1 LNNNNIKL
9 ELEVNKR
16 TRTIDLS
23 NLYKIRAFYDITE
36 EVRMENG
43 HPVFES
49 IDKNARYLL
58 KDLSDAMGWN
68 PDEQ

>member
-49 IDKNARYLL
+49 IDKNARDLL
-58 KDLSDAMGWN
+58 KDLSDAMGWS
-68 PDEQ
+68 PDE